1 MNLTLEPE
9 VVTWPETHYVFL
21 QRTGPFQETAPLVWQ
36 ALHRL
41 RPEISKHNSI
51 LGALSQYKTGPR
63 IYRAGYSLSASPVD
77 LPEGIES
84 TRLAGGKYIRFVL
97 QGSYSQLPE
106 ASARVWQ
113 IVAEGKIQL
122 RDDFVVEHYR
132 NDPQTTPEDQ
142 LITEILFPTV

>member
-21 QRTGPFQETAPLVWQ
+21 QRTGPFQETAPLAWQ

-41 RPEISKHNSI
+41 RPEISKRNSI

-77 LPEGIES
+77 LPEGLEFAM
-84 TRLAGGKYIRFVL
+84 LAGGKYSRFVL

-122 RDDFVVEHYR
+122 RDDFVLEHYR